1 MRRTP
6 PLIVGGG
13 PAGSAV
19 AIALAQAGERPA
31 IYERQRETGD
41 AICGGFLSWRT
52 LTSLERLGV
61 RIDGHAVDHVRL
73 FAGDVMARAP
83 LPAGAIGV
91 SRRVLDT
98 TMLAQAETLG
108 AGVERGVT
116 VKAWD
121 GTPVFLATGKH
132 ELRGLARPKSEGD
145 PTLGLRLRLPPN
157 PSLSRMIGS
166 AIELHLFD
174 RGYAGLVAQEDGSAN
189 LCLAVRKSRLAEA
202 DGSPE
207 TLLRQIGGGPL
218 GERLAHADW
227 SQPVDAIASVP
238 YGWRATRTEPDVWR
252 LGDQAACIPS
262 LAGEGMGIAV
272 ASGMAAA
279 NSWVRGEDSATF
291 QRAFARRTLRPV
303 GIAKLLWQ
311 AAERRRFAALG
322 TRSIGVMP
330 SLAALAARLTRIGD

>member
-19 AIALAQAGERPA
+19 AIALAQGGAHA
-31 IYERQRETGD
+31 VIHERQSETGD

-52 LTSLERLGV
+52 LASLERLGV
-61 RIDGHAVDHVRL
+61 SVAGHPVDRVAL
-73 FAGDVMARAP
+73 FAGDVMASAP
-83 LPAGAIGV
+83 LPAGAVGV

-98 TMLAQAETLG
+98 MMLARAEAAG

-116 VKAWD
+116 VKTWD
-121 GTPVFLATGKH
+121 GEPLFLATGKH
-132 ELRGLARPKSEGD
+132 ELRGLARPKAGGD
-145 PTLGLRLRLPPN
+145 PTLGLRLRLPPHAA
-157 PSLSRMIGS
+157 LTRLIGG

-174 RGYAGLVAQEDGSAN
+174 RGYVGLVAQEDGSAN

-202 DGSPE
+202 DGNPD
-207 TLLRQIGGGPL
+207 TLLRQIGWGPL
-218 GERLAHADW
+218 GERLAYADW

-238 YGWRATRTEPDVWR
+238 YGWRATTTAPGVWR

-272 ASGMAAA
+272 ASGIAAA
-279 NSWVRGEDSATF
+279 RQWLQGSDAETF
-291 QRAFARRTLRPV
+291 QRNFAGRTRRPV
-303 GIAKLLWQ
+303 GLAKLLWQ
-311 AAERRRFAALG
+311 AAENPRFAAAG
-322 TRSIGVMP
+322 VRSIGVMP
-330 SLAALAARLTRIGD
+330 SLASLAARLTRIGD

>member
-19 AIALAQAGERPA
+19 AIALAQAGERPV
-31 IYERQRETGD
+31 IHERQREIGD

-52 LTSLERLGV
+52 LASLQRLGV
-61 RIDGHAVDHVRL
+61 AVPGHAVDHLRL
-73 FAGDVMARAP
+73 FAGNETASAS
-83 LPAGAIGV
+83 LPDGAIGV
-91 SRRVLDT
+91 SRRVLDIA
-98 TMLAQAETLG
+98 MLQHAETLG
-108 AGVERGVT
+108 AGVERGVA

-121 GTPVFLATGKH
+121 GAPLFLATGKH
-132 ELRGLARPKSEGD
+132 ELRGLARPKREGD
-145 PTLGLRLRLPPN
+145 ATLGLRLRLPPH
-157 PSLSRMIGS
+157 PALTTLIGG

-207 TLLRQIGGGPL
+207 TLLRQIGIGPL
-218 GERLAHADW
+218 GERLAHANW

-238 YGWRATRTEPDVWR
+238 YGWRATTTAPGVWR

-272 ASGMAAA
+272 ASGIAAA
-279 NSWVRGEDSATF
+279 ASWLRGEDAGTF

-303 GIAKLLWQ
+303 GIATLLWQ
-311 AAERRRFAALG
+311 ASENPRFAALG

-330 SLAALAARLTRIGD
+330 SLAAVAARLTRIGC